1 MDLIEEE
8 KREGFEKVGMFA
20 EEVVAH
26 LWGADEDVYGLYGG
40 GEGGFLGDVAIAGKI
55 WDGEGEVGGLFGE
68 MLLELEAFL
77 LTDGFCWGDVNC
89 CKGRK
94 LANKR
99 VIRFERV

>member
-20 EEVVAH
+20 EKVVAH

-55 WDGEGEVGGLFGE
+55 
-68 MLLELEAFL
+68 
-77 LTDGFCWGDVNC
+77 
-89 CKGRK
+89 
-94 LANKR
+94 
-99 VIRFERV
+99 